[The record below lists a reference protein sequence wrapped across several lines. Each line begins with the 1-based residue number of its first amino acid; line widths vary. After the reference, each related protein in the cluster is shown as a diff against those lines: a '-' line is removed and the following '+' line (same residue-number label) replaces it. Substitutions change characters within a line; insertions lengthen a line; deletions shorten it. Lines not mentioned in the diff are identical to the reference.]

1 MVDTQDYQ
9 ADCELQKLSERID
22 GHLVYSSVVDAV
34 SFVGIVYCLWSLWA
48 FQRSEFKL
56 NYSDKRKLSTFAY
69 SFSESGCCCCL
80 GWAMSYWWSY

>member
-34 SFVGIVYCLWSLWA
+34 SFVGDCVLLME
-48 FQRSEFKL
+48 FVGVSEE
-56 NYSDKRKLSTFAY
+56 RV
-69 SFSESGCCCCL
+69 
-80 GWAMSYWWSY
+80 